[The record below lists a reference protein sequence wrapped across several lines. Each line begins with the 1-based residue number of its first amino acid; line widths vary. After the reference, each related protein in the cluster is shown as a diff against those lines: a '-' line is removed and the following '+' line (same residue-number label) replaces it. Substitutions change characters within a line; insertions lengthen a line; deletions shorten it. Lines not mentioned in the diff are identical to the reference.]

1 MNREELIDRVKDLH
15 EQIFETLDDAIDT
28 FANRLNVNCRLVFSY
43 NNRLKNEESM
53 GNAIDDIEL
62 SILSKDNLQ
71 YFEEAEVNSFEERL
85 EYLTSTQLEKFIK
98 EFQEIIELIQS
109 DVKTLADYD
118 KSVDELLED
127 KRDGNIEF
135 NCILF
140 WYTI

>member
-140 WYTI
+140 

>member
-28 FANRLNVNCRLVFSY
+28 FANRLNVNCRLVFSH

-140 WYTI
+140 

>member
-28 FANRLNVNCRLVFSY
+28 FANRLNVNCRLVFSH

>member
-1 MNREELIDRVKDLH
+1 MNRNEELIDRIKDLH

-28 FANRLNVNCRLVFSY
+28 FANRLNVNCRLVFSH

-98 EFQEIIELIQS
+98 KFQEIIELIQS
-109 DVKTLADYD
+109 DVKTLEDYD

-127 KRDGNIEF
+127 KREGNIEF

-140 WYTI
+140 